1 MIEIKNLTVKYG
13 DKVAVNNVSLEIK
26 RGKITTIIGPNG
38 CGKSTLIK
46 AISGLFKESRSEIVV
61 DGKRRDAYERKEFAR
76 KVSFLMQFTVVPPGM
91 SVHDL
96 VCFGRMPYLKMFQS
110 MSEQDYEYIEWAM
123 HKTSVY
129 EFKDTLVTQL
139 SGGERQRVFLALAL
153 AQKTE
158 VLILDEPT
166 NHLDLKYQH
175 ELLSLVQTLNREE
188 KLTIVYVLH
197 DVNQAMRYSDEIFVM
212 KKGEIVVGGAPQTCI
227 TKEIMHDVYDVNC
240 IIDRI
245 GEHPNVSVL

>member
-1 MIEIKNLTVKYG
+1 MIEIKDLTVKYG
-13 DKVAVNNVSLEIK
+13 VKTAVDNVSLEIEQ
-26 RGKITTIIGPNG
+26 GKITTIIGPNG

-46 AISGLFKESRSEIVV
+46 AISGLFKESRTEIVV
-61 DGKRRDAYERKEFAR
+61 DGKRRNAYERKEFAR

-91 SVHDL
+91 TVYDL
-96 VCFGRMPYLKMFQS
+96 VCFGRLPYLKMFQS
-110 MSEQDYEYIEWAM
+110 MNANDYEYVEWAM
-123 HKTSVY
+123 HKTNVY
-129 EFKDTLVTQL
+129 EFKDTLVSQL

-175 ELLSLVQTLNREE
+175 ELLSLIQTLNREE
-188 KLTIVYVLH
+188 NLTIVCVLH

-212 KKGEIVVGGAPQTCI
+212 KNGEIVIHGTPQKCI

-240 IIDRI
+240 IIDKI
-245 GEHPNVSVL
+245 GEHQNVCVL